1 MGSLSVT
8 QRNQTQDDL
17 WWVRF
22 LNARENL
29 GLPLVLKIQWR
40 GNYAVV
46 FFDGMFAGQ
55 TAGQ

>member
-1 MGSLSVT
+1 MGNLSVT
-8 QRNQTQDDL
+8 QRNQARDDL

-22 LNARENL
+22 LNTRENL
-29 GLPLVLKIQWR
+29 GLHLVLKVQLH

-46 FFDGMFAGQ
+46 FFDGVFAGQ